1 LDSSKLSRLGIA
13 TAAAVVLACASA
25 PIFGYGA
32 DHLDAPGLTSPETR
46 SDADINDVYVFQ
58 GANDAHTVIA
68 VTTHPAAGAI
78 APLRY
83 ARDVKYKANIDTDG
97 DALEDLAY
105 VWRFGRTE
113 RGRQSYR
120 VHSYSGAGART
131 LTGGSKVGSGRTD
144 KTIRIKG
151 GGRSFAGLRSDPFF
165 FDLDAFRGVVLG
177 DDNGRMFC
185 DQAGGAAGIDFF
197 ESLNSNAIVLEVPDA
212 TLGTNIGV
220 WATTVGEDGQIDRM
234 GRPAI
239 NTVFNSGADKNA
251 FNAGQPRDDL
261 EVFGDNVRAVLEN
274 FSALDSEGVYTDEQL
289 ETLTSV
295 LLPDMLTYDTSTPA
309 AGPLNGRA
317 PADDVIDV
325 ELNVVT
331 GGFSF
336 EGRDDMG
343 AIPSDCVGPHDD
355 YLEAFPY
362 LGEPH
367 Q

>member
-13 TAAAVVLACASA
+13 TAAAVVLALASA

-32 DHLDAPGLTSPETR
+32 DHLDAPGLTSPEAR
-46 SDADINDVYVFQ
+46 PDADINDVYVFQ
-58 GANDAHTVIA
+58 GTNDARTAIA

-83 ARDVKYKANIDTDG
+83 ARDVKYKINIDSDG

-105 VWRFGRTE
+105 VWRFGRAE
-113 RGRQSYR
+113 RGRQTYR
-120 VHSYSGAGART
+120 VHRYSGDGART
-131 LTGGSKVGSGRTD
+131 LTGGTQVGSGRTG
-144 KTIRIKG
+144 KTVRTRG
-151 GGRSFAGLRSDPFF
+151 GGKSFAGLRSDPFF
-165 FDLDAFRGVVLG
+165 FDLDAFRGAVLG
-177 DDNGRMFC
+177 EDNGRTFC
-185 DQAGGAAGIDFF
+185 DQDGGTAGIDFF

-212 TLGTNIGV
+212 DLGTSIGV

-261 EVFGDNVRAVLEN
+261 DVFGDNVRAVLDT
-274 FSALDSEGVYTDEQL
+274 FSALDTEGAYTDDQL

-295 LLPDMLTYDTSTPA
+295 LLPDMLTYDTSTAA

-317 PADDVIDV
+317 PSDDVIDV

-331 GGFSF
+331 GGFPF

-343 AIPSDCVGPHDD
+343 AIGGDCVGPHDD

-362 LGEPH
+362 LGDPH
-367 Q
+367 

>member
-1 LDSSKLSRLGIA
+1 MDSSKLSRWGIA
-13 TAAAVVLACASA
+13 AAAAVVLAFASA

-58 GANDAHTVIA
+58 GANDARTAIA

-83 ARDVKYKANIDTDG
+83 ARDVKYKINIDTDG

-113 RGRQSYR
+113 KGRQTYK
-120 VHSYSGAGART
+120 VNQYTGDGART
-131 LTGGSKVGSGRTD
+131 LTGGSMLGAGRTD

-151 GGRSFAGLRSDPFF
+151 GGKSFAGLRSDPFF
-165 FDLDAFRGVVLG
+165 FDLDAFRGAVLG
-177 DDNGRMFC
+177 EDNGRTFC
-185 DQAGGAAGIDFF
+185 DQDGGTAGIDFF
-197 ESLNSNAIVLEVPDA
+197 ASLNSNAIVMEVPDA
-212 TLGTNIGV
+212 VLGTNIGV
-220 WATTVGEDGQIDRM
+220 WATTIGEDGQIDRM

-251 FNAGQPRDDL
+251 FNAGQPRDDF
-261 EVFGDNVRAVLEN
+261 EVFGDNLRAVLKT
-274 FSALDSEGVYTDEQL
+274 FSALDSEGPYTDDQL

-295 LLPDMLTYDTSTPA
+295 LLPDMLTYDTSTTA
-309 AGPLNGRA
+309 AGPLNGRG
-317 PADDVIDV
+317 PSDDVIDV

-336 EGRDDMG
+336 EGRDDVG
-343 AIPSDCVGPHDD
+343 AIGGDCVGPHDD
-355 YLEAFPY
+355 YLATFPY

-367 Q
+367 